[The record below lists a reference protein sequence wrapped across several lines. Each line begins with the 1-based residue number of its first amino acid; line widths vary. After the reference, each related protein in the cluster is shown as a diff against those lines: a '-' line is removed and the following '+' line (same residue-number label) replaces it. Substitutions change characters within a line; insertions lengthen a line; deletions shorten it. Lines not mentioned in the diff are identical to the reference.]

1 MKNAVLV
8 FRSTANRQSRTGLRQ
23 TGAAFPSSKTIGVLL
38 AVAVFLAAA
47 QTGISTIASATQI
60 SLQVLVQVCR
70 FACAVLQIFGK

>member
-1 MKNAVLV
+1 VKNTVLV
-8 FRSTANRQSRTGLRQ
+8 FRYTANRQSRTGIHQ
-23 TGAAFPSSKTIGVLL
+23 PATTFPSTKTIGVLL

-70 FACAVLQIFGK
+70 FALAALQIFGK